1 MKLLIEE
8 HDYPAESVKKLFP
21 NIDELDPVD
30 GMVRVNYVG
39 YYYHA
44 AKGESVF
51 ILPKVVLDK
60 ENGKVF
66 GNHLPED
73 IIDLETNGSP
83 LSKAERKFI
92 YGLAVWVYRAIAV
105 YRQDC
110 KTSGRDHTIIR
121 HQNIVR
127 QGHGRKRTANTYLDI
142 LLSLIDFAKQNR
154 DWFMFVIKNIHS
166 GFNKINWTRTIAKS
180 QMVIQDNA
188 PIYLDPVNKKRMVN
202 FDEELLVIFFSILNY
217 IHTEYGF
224 PVETNIN
231 YDLITGKK
239 FEQYLN
245 KGLGIR
251 RLRQIKYKYFS
262 DKALELWDLC
272 FAFFEQSKQ
281 IHIASQMN
289 EFLLAKDFNIV
300 FEAIIDGLIGDH
312 TFPDRLNKKQD
323 DGKEVDHLFLWDSL
337 TRARREDETIKG
349 GHMTY
354 YIGDSKY
361 YKQKNR
367 VGTESVAKQFTYA
380 RNVIQWNLNLF
391 FGENADEE
399 RLETDFCLR
408 DNITEGYNIIPNF
421 FISGTIP
428 EDLSYRDNIDI
439 TGKSAK
445 TFASRQYINRLFD
458 RDTLLVTHYDVN
470 FLFVLSLYAR
480 DNAMQKKQWRN
491 KVRNIFRDKIR
502 EELSR
507 RYTFSAMR
515 ALPGINSDEWLKEHF
530 ADILGKVFAPYSE
543 DKGIITLAL
552 SKPEIAENAH
562 DRALI
567 EEENARVIALVD
579 SAFHR
584 KQLTNLGTDPRPLLP
599 PPTATA
605 IALPSHKKQGVF
617 MVMMENYSAKS
628 LKFYESGKLAVPIHY
643 TANGM
648 ELINNAASIGSVL
661 FHTRKS
667 GGQHLFRLTENVRF
681 VPKTLI
687 PHEYYLSVQNPSPRD
702 TGEDTVFLYALLDI
716 DMKDEL
722 DSSMLNCQNKPF
734 TSQKERYDAQYSTL
748 TELANLSKS
757 LITVK

>member
-8 HDYPAESVKKLFP
+8 HDYPVESVKKLFP

-30 GMVRVNYVG
+30 GIVRVNYVG
-39 YYYHA
+39 YYYNA
-44 AKGESVF
+44 AEGESVF

-66 GNHLPED
+66 GSHRPED
-73 IIDLETNGSP
+73 IIDLEADGSP
-83 LSKAERKFI
+83 LSKVEREFI
-92 YGLAVWVYRAIAV
+92 YSLSVWVYRAIAV

-110 KTSGRDHTIIR
+110 KISGRDHTIIR

-180 QMVIQDNA
+180 QMVIQDDA

-224 PVETNIN
+224 PVETNIK

-281 IHIASQMN
+281 IRIASQMN

-300 FEAIIDGLIGDH
+300 FEVMIDELIGDH

-337 TRARREDETIKG
+337 TRTHREDETRKG
-349 GHMTY
+349 DHMTY

-399 RLETDFCLR
+399 RIQSDFCLR

-428 EDLSYRDNIDI
+428 EDLSYCDNIDI

-515 ALPGINSDEWLKEHF
+515 ALPGINSEQWLKEHF

-543 DKGIITLAL
+543 DKGIIALAL
-552 SKPEIAENAH
+552 SNPDIAENAS

-567 EEENARVIALVD
+567 VAENAKVIALVD

-584 KQLTNLGTDPRPLLP
+584 EQLPNLGTDHDHCYRPRQLRL
-599 PPTATA
+599 
-605 IALPSHKKQGVF
+605 
-617 MVMMENYSAKS
+617 S
-628 LKFYESGKLAVPIHY
+628 LYHPIR
-643 TANGM
+643 NK
-648 ELINNAASIGSVL
+648 V
-661 FHTRKS
+661 
-667 GGQHLFRLTENVRF
+667 
-681 VPKTLI
+681 
-687 PHEYYLSVQNPSPRD
+687 YLW
-702 TGEDTVFLYALLDI
+702 
-716 DMKDEL
+716 
-722 DSSMLNCQNKPF
+722 
-734 TSQKERYDAQYSTL
+734 
-748 TELANLSKS
+748 
-757 LITVK
+757 

>member
-8 HDYPAESVKKLFP
+8 HDYLVESVKKLFP

-44 AKGESVF
+44 AEGESVF

-66 GNHLPED
+66 GNHRPDD
-73 IIDLETNGSP
+73 IIDLEANGSP
-83 LSKAERKFI
+83 LSKAEREFI

-154 DWFMFVIKNIHS
+154 DWFTFILKNIHS

-180 QMVIQDNA
+180 QMVIQDDA

-224 PVETNIN
+224 PVEINVN
-231 YDLITGKK
+231 YDLITGRK

-281 IHIASQMN
+281 IRIASQLN
-289 EFLLAKDFNIV
+289 EFLLAKNFNIV
-300 FEAIIDGLIGDH
+300 FETMIDELIGDH
-312 TFPDRLNKKQD
+312 TFPDRLNKKQE

-337 TRARREDETIKG
+337 TRARHEDEEKRG
-349 GHMTY
+349 DHMIY

-367 VGTESVAKQFTYA
+367 IGSESVAKQFTYA

-408 DNITEGYNIIPNF
+408 DEVTEGYNVIPNF

-439 TGKSAK
+439 TGKKAK
-445 TFASRQYINRLFD
+445 TFTSRQYVNRLFD

-480 DNAMQKKQWRN
+480 DNASQKKLWRS

-507 RYTFSAMR
+507 RDQLNALR
-515 ALPGINSDEWLKEHF
+515 ALSGINSDEWLKEHF
-530 ADILGKVFAPYSE
+530 ADIIGKVFAPYSE
-543 DKGIITLAL
+543 DKGIIALAL
-552 SKPEIAENAH
+552 SNPDITENAK

-567 EEENARVIALVD
+567 EAENARVLTLVD

-584 KQLTNLGTDPRPLLP
+584 EPLPNLGTDPRPLLP
-599 PPTATA
+599 PPAA
-605 IALPSHKKQGVF
+605 VAVHPSSKKEGVL
-617 MVMMENYSAKS
+617 MVMMENFNNKS
-628 LKFYESGKLAVPIHY
+628 QQFNDTGKIAVPIRY
-643 TANGM
+643 THDGM
-648 ELINNAASIGSVL
+648 EILSNAANIGGVL
-661 FHTRKS
+661 FHTRHVT
-667 GGQHLFRLTENVRF
+667 GQHLYGLKENVRF
-681 VPKTLI
+681 IPKDEI
-687 PHEYYLSVQNPSPRD
+687 PEEYYQTVKNPSQPNP
-702 TGEDTVFLYALLDI
+702 GEEVVFLYALLEI
-716 DMKDEL
+716 DMANEL
-722 DSSMLNCQNKPF
+722 DSFTLNCQNKPVA
-734 TSQKERYDAQYSTL
+734 SQKERYDAQYSTL
-748 TELANLSKS
+748 SELAILSKS
-757 LITVK
+757 TNK

>member
-8 HDYPAESVKKLFP
+8 HDYPVESVKKLFP
-21 NIDELDPVD
+21 NIDELDLVD

-44 AKGESVF
+44 AEGESVF

-66 GNHLPED
+66 GKHRPEE
-73 IIDLETNGSP
+73 IIDLEANGSP
-83 LSKAERKFI
+83 LSKAEREFI

-154 DWFMFVIKNIHS
+154 DWFTFILKNIYS

-180 QMVIQDNA
+180 QMVIQDDA
-188 PIYLDPVNKKRMVN
+188 PIYLDPVNKKRMIN

-224 PVETNIN
+224 PVKINVN
-231 YDLITGKK
+231 YDLITGRK

-281 IHIASQMN
+281 IRIASHIN
-289 EFLLAKDFNIV
+289 EFLLAKNFNIV
-300 FEAIIDGLIGDH
+300 FETMIDELIGDH
-312 TFPDRLNKKQD
+312 TFPDRLNKKQE

-337 TRARREDETIKG
+337 TRARREDEEKKG
-349 GHMTY
+349 DHMTY

-367 VGTESVAKQFTYA
+367 IGLESVAKQFTYA

-391 FGENADEE
+391 FGENADDE

-408 DNITEGYNIIPNF
+408 DEITEGYNVIPNF

-428 EDLSYRDNIDI
+428 SDFSYRDNIDI
-439 TGKSAK
+439 IGKKAK
-445 TFASRQYINRLFD
+445 TFTSRQYINRLFD

-480 DNAMQKKQWRN
+480 DNASQKKIWRS

-507 RYTFSAMR
+507 RYQFNALR

-530 ADILGKVFAPYSE
+530 ADVIGKVFAPYTE
-543 DKGIITLAL
+543 DKGIIALAL
-552 SKPEIAENAH
+552 SDPTIKENEN
-562 DRALI
+562 DRFLI
-567 EEENARVIALVD
+567 EAENARVLSLID
-579 SAFHR
+579 SAFIR
-584 KQLTNLGTDPRPLLP
+584 EPLPNLATDPRPLLP
-599 PPTATA
+599 PLTSKS
-605 IALPSHKKQGVF
+605 ISLPPHTKQGIF
-617 MVMMENYSAKS
+617 MVMMENFALKS
-628 LKFYESGKLAVPIHY
+628 QKFYQTGKIAVPIRY
-643 TANGM
+643 TNDGM
-648 ELINNAASIGSVL
+648 ELLSNAANIGLVL
-661 FHTRKS
+661 FHTRHLT
-667 GGQHLFRLTENVRF
+667 GQHLFELKESVRF
-681 VPKTLI
+681 VPKDQI
-687 PHEYYLSVQNPSPRD
+687 PTEYYLTVKNPAQPNPN
-702 TGEDTVFLYALLDI
+702 EEVIFLYALLDI
-716 DMKDEL
+716 DMSNEH
-722 DSSMLNCQNKPF
+722 DSSMLDCQKKSF
-734 TSQKERYDAQYSTL
+734 ASQKERYDAQFSSL
-748 TELANLSKS
+748 LELSMSDIPQN
-757 LITVK
+757 TN